1 MDEKYFLPGSGKQVE
16 FTLKQVELVN
26 PAILVIGSF
35 SGNIALRLADNYDS
49 NVDIIVEDTESF
61 LNTNLILPS
70 AGRVKTSVMSYE
82 ITDFNTASFD
92 LVYAQ
97 ASISSDRRNK
107 IVKEIKR
114 ILKPGGYFSVGE
126 MVKLKKEVP
135 PFVDNIFSGSLLDPL
150 LAEEA
155 AEYYTKRNF
164 TVIEETD
171 LTSTL
176 KEYYMESA
184 GKLNDVLY
192 DLSENEKKYNKKLL
206 NKISHETNAY
216 LKLGAEKFI
225 GFKYL
230 LLKKEEN

>member
-1 MDEKYFLPGSGKQVE
+1 MEEKYFLPGSGKQIE
-16 FTLKQVELVN
+16 FTLKRVELVN
-26 PAILVIGSF
+26 PAVLVIGSF
-35 SGNIALRLADNYDS
+35 SGSIAMLLADKYDS
-49 NVDIIVEDTESF
+49 DVNIIVEDTESF

-70 AGRVKTSVMSYE
+70 NGRVKTSVMSYE
-82 ITDFNTASFD
+82 ITDFNAASFN

-135 PFVDNIFSGSLLDPL
+135 PFVDNIFSGSQLDPL
-150 LAEEA
+150 FADDVA
-155 AEYYTKRNF
+155 GYYTKRNF
-164 TVIEETD
+164 NLIEEVD

-184 GKLNDVLY
+184 GKLNDALY
-192 DLSENEKKYNKKLL
+192 ELSENEKKYNKKLL

-230 LLKKEEN
+230 LLQKGEN